1 MDGPVEVEE
10 KNRRLCEK
18 KYHFLYKKKGC
29 TYLEIN

>member
-18 KYHFLYKKKGC
+18 KYHYIKKKVVR
-29 TYLEIN
+29 I